1 MPHSIKEPKYLTMV
15 SIGLPVFNS
24 VKTISAAIQTIINQS
39 FENWQLIVSDNN
51 STDGT
56 ADIIKEYIKSD
67 NRIKF
72 YQQKTNIGLGLNRYF
87 VLKKA
92 DSKYFCWHAGDD
104 LRSRD
109 FLEENV
115 AFLEKNTTYA
125 ASTSRT
131 IFNLLELKQ
140 NSEQNSF
147 AHDELTARD
156 RFISFFKNPG
166 HSQSIYY
173 SVMRTELI
181 KKCNYLNENFFAQDW
196 IIDLSIAKEGMIV
209 LQKNSYILLDSGGI
223 SRDNPFKPFQN
234 HAIELFFPL
243 YSFHKRFNKLIANFV
258 FRDRIYFKYKVFCL
272 HSKFLKL
279 NAFYK

>member
-131 IFNLLELKQ
+131 IFNLLELK
-140 NSEQNSF
+140 
-147 AHDELTARD
+147 
-156 RFISFFKNPG
+156 
-166 HSQSIYY
+166 
-173 SVMRTELI
+173 
-181 KKCNYLNENFFAQDW
+181 
-196 IIDLSIAKEGMIV
+196 
-209 LQKNSYILLDSGGI
+209 
-223 SRDNPFKPFQN
+223 
-234 HAIELFFPL
+234 
-243 YSFHKRFNKLIANFV
+243 
-258 FRDRIYFKYKVFCL
+258 
-272 HSKFLKL
+272 
-279 NAFYK
+279 